1 MNPNELLEQLT
12 GPRGGDVEALVRAA
26 RAGAARRRMLR
37 NTASTA
43 LALALIAAGLGLLLR
58 PEPELPT
65 AITTQPQPPPVLTGE
80 ELLDSFGEQ
89 PVALVTY
96 PDGSQRLL
104 SIVRP

>member
-26 RAGAARRRMLR
+26 RTGAARRRMLR

-58 PEPELPT
+58 PEPQLPP
-65 AITTQPQPPPVLTGE
+65 ALTTQPPPTPVLTGE

-104 SIVRP
+104 SVVRP

>member
-26 RAGAARRRMLR
+26 RAGAGHRRILR

-43 LALALIAAGLGLLLR
+43 LALALIAAGVGLLLR
-58 PEPELPT
+58 PEPKSPPAL
-65 AITTQPQPPPVLTGE
+65 TTQPQTTPVLTGE
-80 ELLDSFGEQ
+80 ELLDCFGEQ